1 MTQQRHILVV
11 EDDEDIASAL
21 MRGLRREG
29 YAVSVAND
37 VAAAERV
44 LADGCDA
51 AIVDSML
58 GQDRG
63 EDLVSA
69 LRASG
74 VQVPI
79 LMLSALSGVE
89 DRARGLAAGAD
100 DYVAKPFE
108 FAELLARLRV
118 QESRRADHLTE
129 QPLSIDPDLRQVA
142 RAGQVAT
149 LTGREFDLLQYLM
162 DRIDQVQSRGQIFD
176 ALWLA
181 EGGSAENV
189 VDVYI
194 GYLRRKLS
202 PPEKFG
208 LEIKTVRGKGFVLSR
223 QGGI

>member
-29 YAVSVAND
+29 YAVSIAND

-74 VQVPI
+74 VQLPI

-118 QESRRADHLTE
+118 QESRRADHLAD

-162 DRIDQVQSRGQIFD
+162 DRVDQVQSRGQIFD